1 MSLAYGNNHKKV
13 EKQSRML
20 YDIIVKKHDSNMIVL
35 RYVIDEHIFTIIENL
50 IKSYQVRQWTEE

>member
-1 MSLAYGNNHKKV
+1 MVYEHV
-13 EKQSRML
+13 PKQRKAQQESRML

-35 RYVIDEHIFTIIENL
+35 KYIIDEHIFTIIENL